1 MTSSTLFRV
10 ASMAGAALL
19 TAGLARPAAA
29 ADVSQT
35 RNVPR
40 FDHIRVR
47 GAFATTITAGAPGI
61 HVVVTAAPDQVDRV
75 STTVE
80 GGTLVV
86 EMRNGNWNLN
96 GPLHLTI
103 DLPTLRGFSEEGA
116 GTTSI
121 SGLHGGDV
129 DLTCAGA
136 GTLRASGHARALT
149 IELDGAGKIDTLG
162 VDARD
167 VVVTNNGVG
176 SARVRASETL
186 DASINGV
193 GEIRY
198 AGTATV
204 KSQING
210 IGSIH
215 RL

>member
-10 ASMAGAALL
+10 ASIAGAAFL
-19 TAGLARPAAA
+19 TAGLAMPAAA

-35 RNVPR
+35 RNVPN
-40 FDHIRVR
+40 FDRVRIR
-47 GAFATTITAGAPGI
+47 GAFATTITAGAPGV
-61 HVVVTAAPDQVDRV
+61 HVVVSAAADQLDRV
-75 STTVE
+75 STTVD

-86 EMRNGNWNLN
+86 EMRKGSWNLN
-96 GPLHLTI
+96 GPLHVTI
-103 DLPTLRGFSEEGA
+103 AVPMLRGYSEEGA

-136 GTLRASGHARALT
+136 GTLTASGRVHALT

-176 SARVRASETL
+176 SARVRASDSL

-198 AGTATV
+198 TGTATV

>member
-1 MTSSTLFRV
+1 MTSRSLLRLV
-10 ASMAGAALL
+10 PLVGAALL
-19 TAGLARPAAA
+19 TVGLGRPAAA

-35 RNVPR
+35 RNLPS
-40 FDHIRVR
+40 FDRIRVR

-61 HVVVTAAPDQVDRV
+61 HVVVTAAPDQQDRI
-75 STTVE
+75 STSVE

-86 EMRNGNWNLN
+86 EMRNGNWNIS
-96 GPLHLTI
+96 GPLRLTI
-103 DLPTLRGFSEEGA
+103 AVPVLHGFSEEGA

-136 GTLRASGHARALT
+136 GTLTASGRVHDLT

-176 SARVRASETL
+176 LARVRASGSL

-198 AGTATV
+198 TGTATV

-210 IGSIH
+210 VGSIR

>member
-1 MTSSTLFRV
+1 M
-10 ASMAGAALL
+10 
-19 TAGLARPAAA
+19 
-29 ADVSQT
+29 
-35 RNVPR
+35 
-40 FDHIRVR
+40 
-47 GAFATTITAGAPGI
+47 
-61 HVVVTAAPDQVDRV
+61 
-75 STTVE
+75 
-80 GGTLVV
+80 
-86 EMRNGNWNLN
+86 
-96 GPLHLTI
+96 
-103 DLPTLRGFSEEGA
+103 LRGYSEEGA

-136 GTLRASGHARALT
+136 GTLTASGRVHALT

-176 SARVRASETL
+176 SARVRASDSL

-198 AGTATV
+198 TGTATV